1 VDVVVGELS
10 RGRPV
15 RKFCDYLLL
24 SVEEESA
31 NPVETVVLEIAAI

>member
-15 RKFCDYLLL
+15 GKFCDYLLL

-31 NPVETVVLEIAAI
+31 DAVETVVLEIAAI